1 MDWSAMSPAELDP
14 LQLMQRMAAFLD
26 RIVLKP
32 DEYSR
37 TEIERGRRLV
47 SPGEFDVWFAA
58 PEDVILNKLRYYR
71 EGGSEKHLRDIASM
85 LMIQGTAIDRSYIAS
100 WAARLD
106 VLSEWQD
113 LLASLE
119 A

>member
-1 MDWSAMSPAELDP
+1 MD
-14 LQLMQRMAAFLD
+14 
-26 RIVLKP
+26 
-32 DEYSR
+32 
-37 TEIERGRRLV
+37 GRA
-47 SPGEFDVWFAA
+47 G
-58 PEDVILNKLRYYR
+58 
-71 EGGSEKHLRDIASM
+71 LRDIASM

-119 A
+119 P

>member
-1 MDWSAMSPAELDP
+1 M
-14 LQLMQRMAAFLD
+14 
-26 RIVLKP
+26 
-32 DEYSR
+32 
-37 TEIERGRRLV
+37 
-47 SPGEFDVWFAA
+47 
-58 PEDVILNKLRYYR
+58 ILNKLRYYR

-113 LLASLE
+113 LLTSLE